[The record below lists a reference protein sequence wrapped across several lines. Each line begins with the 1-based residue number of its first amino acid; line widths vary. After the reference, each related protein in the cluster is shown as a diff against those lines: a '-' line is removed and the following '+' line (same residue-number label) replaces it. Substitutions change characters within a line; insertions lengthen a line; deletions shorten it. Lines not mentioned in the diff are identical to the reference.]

1 MRKPVGVQRSPNF
14 VNIPKVILDKS
25 PSMLGG
31 RIERFG
37 DISRMIAHWEG
48 QEECLKEGGQEGRR
62 KSKMIEELSL
72 VFEGGG
78 ESNHTVRPTSMGSEG
93 ERGDIFTIFKMS
105 RKMR

>member
-1 MRKPVGVQRSPNF
+1 MKGADMRKPVSVQRSPNF

-25 PSMLGG
+25 PSMVGG

-62 KSKMIEELSL
+62 EQGRD
-72 VFEGGG
+72 GG
-78 ESNHTVRPTSMGSEG
+78 VACRL
-93 ERGDIFTIFKMS
+93 
-105 RKMR
+105 